1 MPSDLLRISAA
12 TVLLVCFASGTLAAD
27 ARMYRTVPAPSW
39 PDSRLHAQQRAW
51 LARQPGAT
59 VVGRRT
65 LNDLNATTPR
75 DVLPYVPGAIV
86 R

>member
-1 MPSDLLRISAA
+1 MPNHLLRVIAA
-12 TVLLVCFASGTLAAD
+12 IALCCFASGTLAAD
-27 ARMYRTVPAPSW
+27 AGRYRTAPAPDW
-39 PDSRLHAQQRAW
+39 PDSRLHAHQRAW

-59 VVGRRT
+59 VIGRRT
-65 LNDLNATTPR
+65 LNDLNATSPR